1 MCTQNNISKVTKSE
15 GKKQAHLLD
24 TLEIRSEF
32 FKSKSHENLY
42 RTAVS
47 KHFTLHKI
55 YALVDVCDPERE
67 KQYWK
72 SYHCANV
79 VIQEGTK
86 LSTGLCR
93 KRWCNVCQ
101 RKKTAELLN
110 GYSSALK
117 ELHEEAP
124 LFMVTLTAKNIKATS
139 PKALRDEI
147 RLYNKEFSRIKDNIR
162 KTHSMTLNGF
172 KKVECTYNQNTN
184 EYHPH
189 LHLII
194 QGKAEAELIKAYWL
208 IQMKKRYGRN
218 KVGHKGQEVKPIG
231 NTEKDYIEVFKYA
244 TKGSVK
250 DTFEASA
257 EDLMIEALE
266 GLQIFKPIGKLKKVK
281 APKEEAHEQTKADFI
296 EELNEIYFYDRFE
309 RDYISASNERL
320 IGTQAINELIQIKV
334 EINAKHQANEE
345 QRKVKSGTSSIQP

>member
-1 MCTQNNISKVTKSE
+1 MSMCTQNNKSKVTKSE
-15 GKKQAHLLD
+15 CKKQAHLLD
-24 TLEIRSEF
+24 TFEIRSEF
-32 FKSKSHENLY
+32 FRSKSHANLHSQ
-42 RTAVS
+42 AIS
-47 KHFTLHKI
+47 KHLTLHKI
-55 YALVDVCDPERE
+55 YALIDVCDPERK

-72 SYHCANV
+72 TYHCANV
-79 VIQEGTK
+79 VAQEGTK

-110 GYSSALK
+110 GYASALK
-117 ELHEEAP
+117 ELNEEAP

-147 RLYNKEFSRIKDNIR
+147 RLYNKEFTRIKDNIR

-189 LHLII
+189 LHLIV
-194 QGKAEAELIKAYWL
+194 QGQAEAELIKAYWI

-257 EDLMIEALE
+257 EDLMLEALE

-281 APKEEAHEQTKADFI
+281 APKEEAHEQTKADFM
-296 EELNEIYFYDRFE
+296 EARNEIYVYCDFE

-320 IGTQAINELIQIKV
+320 IGTQAINELTQIKV

-345 QRKVKSGTSSIQP
+345 QRKFKGLY

>member
-15 GKKQAHLLD
+15 CKKQAHLLD
-24 TLEIRSEF
+24 KLELNTEF
-32 FKSKSHENLY
+32 FLSKSHANLH
-42 RTAVS
+42 
-47 KHFTLHKI
+47 KHCHTKAKSMHRNLTLHS
-55 YALVDVCDPERE
+55 VCDDPERR
-67 KQYWK
+67 KNYRK
-72 SYHCANV
+72 AYHCSSEALERDGILYIGKCKKRHCIMCQH
-79 VIQEGTK
+79 IQTNDLINAYLPSLK
-86 LSTGLCR
+86 
-93 KRWCNVCQ
+93 
-101 RKKTAELLN
+101 
-110 GYSSALK
+110 ALQ
-117 ELHEEAP
+117 EEAP

-147 RLYNKEFSRIKDNIR
+147 RLYNKEFTRIKDNIR

-189 LHLII
+189 LHLIV
-194 QGKAEAELIKAYWL
+194 QGQAEAELIKAYWI

-257 EDLMIEALE
+257 EDLMLEALE

-281 APKEEAHEQTKADFI
+281 APKEEAHEQTKADFM
-296 EELNEIYFYDRFE
+296 EARNEIYVYCDFE

-320 IGTQAINELIQIKV
+320 IGTQAINELTQIKV

-345 QRKVKSGTSSIQP
+345 QRKFKGLY